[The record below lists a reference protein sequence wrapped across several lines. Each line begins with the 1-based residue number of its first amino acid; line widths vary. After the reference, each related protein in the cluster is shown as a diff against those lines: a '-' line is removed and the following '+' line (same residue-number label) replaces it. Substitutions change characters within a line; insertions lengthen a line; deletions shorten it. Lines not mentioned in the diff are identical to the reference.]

1 MENQTPKPTTL
12 IFSFKVVRHGGRSSG
27 RVEATDAAHAQRRIE
42 QEFNPISGN
51 IKLLAN
57 QEAARK
63 QPFWKIEDATL

>member
-42 QEFNPISGN
+42 QEFNPLNCCIG
-51 IKLLAN
+51 KWRYCR
-57 QEAARK
+57 AAH
-63 QPFWKIEDATL
+63 